1 MARGFSQHFD
11 GVLIVGAGLA
21 GLSAALACAPR
32 KAIVL
37 SSAPLLSG
45 CSSAWAQGGVAAAMT
60 EGDDPSLHAADT
72 VAAGAGLVDPAMA
85 ELLTREGPDAV
96 RRLAQ
101 IGAPFDRTPDG
112 GFAQS
117 LEAAHSRPRVARV
130 KGDQAGREIMRA
142 MAAAAMASPGIEIRP
157 ETRVRALLQD
167 ADGRVRGVLVEHEGR
182 LGEIIAPATILATG
196 GLGGLYAVTTN
207 PRAVRG
213 EGLALAALAGAR
225 IADPEFV
232 QFHPTAIAVD
242 VDPAP
247 LASEALRGE
256 GAVLIDAEGQ
266 PFMAAHHPMGDLAPR
281 DVVARAIHAQIAQ
294 GKGAFLDAR
303 AAIGEAFPEEFPA
316 VFTACMAGGIDPRVQ
331 PIPVAPAAH
340 YHMGGIAT
348 DADGRTSL
356 PGLYAVGECA
366 SSGVHGANRLASN
379 SLLEAAVFGTRAG
392 RAAALEVDPR
402 TEPLPAAPSPDLPDE
417 ALQELRRAMS
427 RNAGVVRDAVG
438 LRRLIALIDGL
449 EETHGAAPPLLAA
462 RLVAACALAREESRG
477 GHYRADFPDL
487 AETPRRTLIRL
498 ADLGAR
504 PKRIAAE

>member
-32 KAIVL
+32 KALVL
-37 SSAPLLSG
+37 SSSPLLSG

-72 VAAGAGLVDPAMA
+72 VAAGAGLVDPTMA
-85 ELLTREGPDAV
+85 ELLTGEGPDAV
-96 RRLAQ
+96 RRLAA

-142 MAAAAMASPGIEIRP
+142 MAAAAMASANIEIRP

-167 ADGRVRGVLVEHEGR
+167 ADGRVRGVLVEHQGR

-213 EGLALAALAGAR
+213 EGLALAALAGAQ

-266 PFMAAHHPMGDLAPR
+266 RFMAGHHPMGDLAPR

-294 GKGAFLDAR
+294 GKGAFLDAS

-340 YHMGGIAT
+340 YHMGGIAA
-348 DADGRTSL
+348 DADGRTSV

-392 RAAALEVDPR
+392 RAAALEADPK

-417 ALQELRRAMS
+417 ALQELRRAMA

-462 RLVAACALAREESRG
+462 RMVVACALAREESRG
-477 GHYRADFPDL
+477 GHYRADFPNL
-487 AETPRRTLIRL
+487 AEMPRRTLIRL

>member
-32 KAIVL
+32 KALVL

-60 EGDDPSLHAADT
+60 EGDDPAQHAADT
-72 VAAGAGLVDPAMA
+72 VAAGASLVDAEMA
-85 ELLTREGPDAV
+85 GLLTREGPDAV

-112 GFAQS
+112 GFAQG
-117 LEAAHSRPRVARV
+117 LEAAHSHARVARV

-142 MAAAAMASPGIEIRP
+142 MAAAAMASANIEIRP

-167 ADGRVRGVLVEHEGR
+167 ADGRVRGVLVEHQGR

-213 EGLALAALAGAR
+213 EGLALAALAGAK

-256 GAVLIDAEGQ
+256 GARLIDVEGQ

-281 DVVARAIHAQIAQ
+281 DVVARAIHAQIAA

-303 AAIGEAFPEEFPA
+303 TAIGEAFPEEFPA

-392 RAAALEVDPR
+392 HAAALEADPK
-402 TEPLPAAPSPDLPDE
+402 TEPLAAAPSPDLPDE

-449 EETHGAAPPLLAA
+449 EEAHGAAPPLLAA

-487 AETPRRTLIRL
+487 AQTPQRTLIRL